1 MATSIRT
8 RSATEVN
15 PAVARRPVAVND
27 HPLGNSPASK
37 DSFTHVYEPERPK
50 GPPVSTVNSEDEG
63 GEEKEDGMSDRDEL
77 SDRGDE
83 GSSYGGGSEFGNPT
97 LADLIELDEPKCRV
111 PTRITSSDGS
121 KVACICGFSVTEC
134 RRHSAHRIKGRYRYP
149 MAFYV
154 RMTDLIRGF
163 TGHGQVGASYTHAQI
178 QTMRREDLDEME
190 HLTVGLDDETSDED
204 MFPGDQ
210 EPDPPRVSFGPDS
223 TLDPNACAAP
233 RTPTTTRIRDEL
245 VVTTRPGFDKQTKPL
260 LWYGLIDVAGARWLF
275 DSLEKAQE
283 YVDTKVFRF
292 ARVFESKREGLTW
305 KEGGSSTPLEV
316 TEDLSNPDDL
326 PSSSDDDSS
335 VSSFDERRKRRD
347 VKKAQSSKRK
357 EKRRKEK
364 RKGRKK
370 APSPPSSSSEDPSSS
385 SSDSSSSDS
394 DTRRSK
400 RRRNKKKKKARGK
413 KGKNRNQEIF
423 TGSDPSVGD
432 KKRIFGLP
440 INGREIDA
448 TAGPPNMRDK
458 DATELYCTAVDVTSL
473 PGMFGSI
480 GNGADELYD
489 EAQRTTEM
497 AATLLS
503 TAIGRKAQIH
513 DSLWKTAKRHSMGTI
528 KSVETLFKFVKG
540 VGKAEKPA
548 FEQQEN
554 AIQVFMLSRHYDDST
569 ISEYCQSGFLPRLTQ
584 ASFRHYNSMLSMVRQ
599 LAYDHPAFWDQGPA
613 KAMLN
618 FHSER
623 LLQIRQNSLT
633 RKALVLQ
640 TYCYLRDANS
650 KGFYHESMTESLWDR
665 LASMTKS
672 QGGGNGKGGGGGDG
686 GGGGKGAGN
695 GGDRVTRCSHC
706 RSAKL
711 HELAKVRPTKQLCPL
726 KELSQ
731 KKAKIVAK
739 SAVEKWEKSPSEGG
753 FLASLAAVIADNK
766 GDEE

>member
-1 MATSIRT
+1 
-8 RSATEVN
+8 
-15 PAVARRPVAVND
+15 
-27 HPLGNSPASK
+27 
-37 DSFTHVYEPERPK
+37 
-50 GPPVSTVNSEDEG
+50 
-63 GEEKEDGMSDRDEL
+63 
-77 SDRGDE
+77 
-83 GSSYGGGSEFGNPT
+83 
-97 LADLIELDEPKCRV
+97 
-111 PTRITSSDGS
+111 
-121 KVACICGFSVTEC
+121 
-134 RRHSAHRIKGRYRYP
+134 
-149 MAFYV
+149 
-154 RMTDLIRGF
+154 
-163 TGHGQVGASYTHAQI
+163 
-178 QTMRREDLDEME
+178 ME

-204 MFPGDQ
+204 VFPEDQ
-210 EPDPPRVSFGPDS
+210 DPDPPRVSFGPDN
-223 TLDPNACAAP
+223 TREPNVCAAP

-245 VVTTRPGFDKQTKPL
+245 VVTTRPGHDKRTKPL
-260 LWYGLIDVAGARWLF
+260 LWYGLIDIAGARWIF

-305 KEGGSSTPLEV
+305 KEGGASTPLAV
-316 TEDLSNPDDL
+316 PEDVSNPSDN
-326 PSSSDDDSS
+326 PSPGDDDSS
-335 VSSFDERRKRRD
+335 VSSLDERRRRRD
-347 VKKAQSSKRK
+347 VPNSNKTQSSKRK
-357 EKRRKEK
+357 ERRRKAK

-385 SSDSSSSDS
+385 SSNSSSSSDS
-394 DTRRSK
+394 DTRCAK
-400 RRRNKKKKKARGK
+400 RRQNKKKKKVRS
-413 KGKNRNQEIF
+413 KGKNRYQEIF

-458 DATELYCTAVDVTSL
+458 DATELYCTAVEVTSL

-480 GNGADELYD
+480 GHGADELYD

-569 ISEYCQSGFLPRLTQ
+569 ISEYCQSGFLPRLTH
-584 ASFRHYNSMLSMVRQ
+584 ASFRYYNSMLSMVRQ

-672 QGGGNGKGGGGGDG
+672 QGGGNRKGGGVGDG
-686 GGGGKGAGN
+686 GGEEAEVETVGTESRGAAIAE
-695 GGDRVTRCSHC
+695 V
-706 RSAKL
+706 
-711 HELAKVRPTKQLCPL
+711 
-726 KELSQ
+726 
-731 KKAKIVAK
+731 
-739 SAVEKWEKSPSEGG
+739 PSYT
-753 FLASLAAVIADNK
+753 S
-766 GDEE
+766 